1 MSQPPQRLLN
11 ILDGMRELELL
22 VSRLYGKCAEAWPE
36 GKDLWQK
43 LSREEGL
50 HAQYVEKMA
59 ELVKSNPS
67 AFELNPSFK
76 SAASATFIKYVASVV
91 GKVDSHSVTHDTML
105 FLARDIEQA
114 LLEAKYAEVVKT
126 TNAEYRA
133 LLTQLIKDTEGH
145 RDSLAQKIRTL
156 QGGKR

>member
-11 ILDGMRELELL
+11 ILDAMRELELAL
-22 VSRLYGKCAEAWPE
+22 SQLYGKCAEAWPE

-43 LSREEGL
+43 LSRDEEL
-50 HAQYVEKMA
+50 HAQYMKEMA

-76 SAASATFIKYVASVV
+76 SAASAMFIKYVASVV
-91 GKVDSHSVTHDTML
+91 GKVDSQSVTHDTML
-105 FLARDIEQA
+105 LMARDIEQA
-114 LLEAKYAEVVKT
+114 LLEAKYSGLVKT
-126 TNAEYRA
+126 RNAEYRA

-145 RDSLAQKIRTL
+145 RDSLAQKIRAA

>member
-1 MSQPPQRLLN
+1 MSPPPQRLLN

-22 VSRLYGKCAEAWPE
+22 VSQLYAKCAETWPE

-43 LSREEGL
+43 LARDEKL
-50 HAQYVEKMA
+50 HAQYMKEMA
-59 ELVKSNPS
+59 DLVKSNPS

-76 SAASATFIKYVASVV
+76 SAASATFIKYVASVL
-91 GKVDSHSVTHDTML
+91 GRVDSRSVTHDTML
-105 FLARDIEQA
+105 FIARDIEHA